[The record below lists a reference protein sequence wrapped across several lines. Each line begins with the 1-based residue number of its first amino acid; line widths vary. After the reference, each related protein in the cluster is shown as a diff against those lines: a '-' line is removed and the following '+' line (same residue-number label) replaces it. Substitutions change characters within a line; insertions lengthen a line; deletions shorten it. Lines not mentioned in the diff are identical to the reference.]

1 VDDASATVRCA
12 CGAKLR
18 IAPALAGK
26 NVRCPRCG
34 VTLTLPEEVTSAAP
48 APLPKLTPA
57 SPTSLVADES
67 QRGLTCPIC
76 LTGIQAGEAI
86 IACPSCDLVHHEEC
100 WAEIGGCGT
109 FGCANAPAVEMS
121 DDAPQAPL
129 TAWGDTKDCPICGER
144 IKSIALKCRYCGA
157 MFDTVDPMTAADVRR
172 QTLARNELASFKRNV
187 VVFFVLS
194 ILLGCLAPLVA
205 IAAAVY
211 LWPQRGKLAKCGPLF
226 TILGWTTFG
235 VSCVYS
241 LLILAFILAAN

>member
-1 VDDASATVRCA
+1 VDEVSATVRCE

-26 NVRCPRCG
+26 SVRCPRCG
-34 VTLTLPEEVTSAAP
+34 IKLTLPAEVSSAAP
-48 APLPKLTPA
+48 APPSNAPPAAPTP
-57 SPTSLVADES
+57 SVADES
-67 QRGLTCPIC
+67 QRELSCPIC
-76 LTGIQAGEAI
+76 LTEFQSGEAI
-86 IACPSCDLVHHEEC
+86 IACPSCDLIHHEEC

-109 FGCANAPAVEMS
+109 FGCAKAPAVEKL

-157 MFDTVDPMTAADVRR
+157 MFDSVDPMTAADVRR
-172 QTLARNELASFKRNV
+172 QTLARNELATFKRNV
-187 VVFFVLS
+187 VIFFACS

-205 IAAAVY
+205 IAAAIY
-211 LWPQRGKLAKCGPLF
+211 LWPQRAKLAKCGPLF

-235 VSCVYS
+235 VSCAYS